1 MNTFNQS
8 TINNNQRISAQDI
21 TQQPDFVSDQIH
33 SSKQRNFAYPS
44 LLKNLKIKIA
54 LAFLLTANCLL
65 FTASAQDSLKIE
77 ELNEVVV
84 KATRA
89 TNKTGMA
96 FSNLYKQEI
105 QKQNL
110 GQDIP
115 FLLNQTPSVVVNSDA
130 GAGIGYTGIRIRG
143 TDATRINVTLNGVPY
158 NDSESQGVF
167 WVNLPDFSSSVQSMQ
182 IQRGVGTS
190 TNGAGAFGATIN
202 VNTLG
207 FEREAY
213 GETNVSVGS
222 FNTLKTN
229 VLASTGLINNHFV
242 VDARLSRIISDGFID
257 RSAANLK
264 SFYVSGGYY
273 GDKSFVR
280 FNVFSGQEVT
290 QQAWEGVPQ
299 SVATGDLAG
308 VNAYVERNFLGE
320 SYKQDLLNRGRR
332 FNPYTYDNQ
341 VDNYQQDHYQLISS
355 FELSDKWRFNP
366 TLHYTY
372 GRGYFEQFRDGES
385 FADYGLPDV
394 TIGSEVIDETDLIRR
409 KWLDNHFYG
418 AVWSLE
424 YTGTGKLNTT
434 FGGGW
439 NAYENDHF
447 GEIIWAE
454 YASSSNIRTR
464 WYENL
469 GTKNDFNVYGKAF
482 YQFSEGF
489 NTYLDL
495 QYRTVNLN
503 ANGVLDNL
511 ERVDYGKRFN
521 FFNPKVGM
529 NYVANEKS
537 SVYASYAVGN
547 KEPSRQDLVDNA
559 PNLPNAENLQDV
571 EIGYRL
577 NTSRFNATANF
588 YYMYYE
594 DQLVLTG
601 AVNNVGEAIRVN
613 VPRSY
618 RAGIEL
624 QADWRFADK
633 WLLAANATFSRNKI
647 QAFTETIL
655 AFDDTPNQ
663 VNTFTNTD
671 ISFSPNIVAGS
682 QLSFMPAR
690 GLEITWLAK
699 YVSDQYLDNTSD
711 ENRKLD
717 AFFVNDLRFG
727 YTIKPKFMKEIN
739 FSLLVNNIFNHEY
752 EPNGYTYSYIFGDVI
767 TENFVYPQA
776 GTNFLA
782 AVRLRF

>member
-1 MNTFNQS
+1 MKLNIRRQTSAPITIGRCQVS
-8 TINNNQRISAQDI
+8 T
-21 TQQPDFVSDQIH
+21 
-33 SSKQRNFAYPS
+33 KES
-44 LLKNLKIKIA
+44 LFTLRSPFFIA
-54 LAFLLTANCLL
+54 LTLLLTVNGFLLTAQ
-65 FTASAQDSLKIE
+65 TPDSLKINR
-77 ELNEVVV
+77 LNEVVV

-96 FSNLYKQEI
+96 FTNLYKQEI

-207 FEREAY
+207 FEREPY

-242 VDARLSRIISDGFID
+242 VDARLSRITSDGFID
-257 RSAANLK
+257 RSASNLK

-308 VNAYVERNFLGE
+308 VNAYVNRNFLGE
-320 SYKQDLLNRGRR
+320 EYKQNLLDRGRK
-332 FNPYTYDNQ
+332 FNPYNYDNQ

-355 FELSDKWRFNP
+355 FQLSDKWRFNP

-372 GRGYFEQFRDGES
+372 GRGYFEQFREGNKFS
-385 FADYGLPDV
+385 DYGLPNV
-394 TIGSEVIDETDLIRR
+394 EIGNETITRTDLVRR

-418 AVWSLE
+418 AVWSLD
-424 YTGTGKLNTT
+424 YTGTGKLNANI
-434 FGGGW
+434 GGGVSR
-439 NAYENDHF
+439 YEGDHY
-447 GEIIWAE
+447 GEIIWSQFAPNNE
-454 YASSSNIRTR
+454 VRPR

-469 GTKNDFNVYGKAF
+469 GTKDDFNIYGKAF
-482 YQFSEGF
+482 YQFTQSF

-495 QYRTVNLN
+495 QYRTVDLR

-521 FFNPKVGM
+521 FFNPKVGV
-529 NYVANEKS
+529 NYVVNES
-537 SVYASYAVGN
+537 SSMYASYAVGN

-571 EIGYRL
+571 EIGYRM
-577 NTSRFNATANF
+577 NSSTFNATANF
-588 YYMYYE
+588 YYMYYR
-594 DQLVLTG
+594 DQLVLSG
-601 AVNNVGEAIRVN
+601 DVNGVGEAVRVN
-613 VPRSY
+613 VPNSY

-633 WLLAANATFSRNKI
+633 WLLAANATFSRNKV
-647 QAFTETIL
+647 QEFTETIL
-655 AFDDTPNQ
+655 ASDDTPNQ
-663 VNTFTNTD
+663 VTTFTDTD
-671 ISFSPNIVAGS
+671 ISFSPSVVAGS
-682 QLSFMPAR
+682 QLSFMPVR
-690 GLEITWLAK
+690 GLELTWLSK

-717 AFFVNDLRFG
+717 AFFVNDLRLG
-727 YTIKPKFMKEIN
+727 YTLKPKFMKEIN
-739 FSLLVNNIFNHEY
+739 FSLLVNNIFNQEY

>member
-1 MNTFNQS
+1 MS
-8 TINNNQRISAQDI
+8 T
-21 TQQPDFVSDQIH
+21 
-33 SSKQRNFAYPS
+33 KES
-44 LLKNLKIKIA
+44 LFTLRSPFFIA
-54 LAFLLTANCLL
+54 LTLLLTVNGFLLTAQ
-65 FTASAQDSLKIE
+65 TPDSLKINR
-77 ELNEVVV
+77 LNEVVV

-96 FSNLYKQEI
+96 FTNLYKQEI

-207 FEREAY
+207 FEREPY

-242 VDARLSRIISDGFID
+242 VDARLSRITSDGFID
-257 RSAANLK
+257 RSASNLK

-308 VNAYVERNFLGE
+308 VNAYVNRNFLGE
-320 SYKQDLLNRGRR
+320 EYKQNLLDRGRK
-332 FNPYTYDNQ
+332 FNPYNYDNQ

-355 FELSDKWRFNP
+355 FQLSDKWRFNP

-372 GRGYFEQFRDGES
+372 GRGYFEQFREGNKFS
-385 FADYGLPDV
+385 DYGLPNV
-394 TIGSEVIDETDLIRR
+394 EIGNETITRTDLVRR

-418 AVWSLE
+418 AVWSLD
-424 YTGTGKLNTT
+424 YTGTGKLNANI
-434 FGGGW
+434 GGGVSR
-439 NAYENDHF
+439 YEGDHY
-447 GEIIWAE
+447 GEIIWSQFAPNNE
-454 YASSSNIRTR
+454 VRPR

-469 GTKNDFNVYGKAF
+469 GTKDDFNIYGKAF
-482 YQFSEGF
+482 YQFTQSF

-495 QYRTVNLN
+495 QYRTVDLR

-521 FFNPKVGM
+521 FFNPKVGV
-529 NYVANEKS
+529 NYVVNES
-537 SVYASYAVGN
+537 SSMYASYAVGN

-571 EIGYRL
+571 EIGYRM
-577 NTSRFNATANF
+577 NSSTFNATANF
-588 YYMYYE
+588 YYMYYR
-594 DQLVLTG
+594 DQLVLSG
-601 AVNNVGEAIRVN
+601 DVNGVGEAVRVN
-613 VPRSY
+613 VPNSY

-633 WLLAANATFSRNKI
+633 WLLAANATFSRNKV
-647 QAFTETIL
+647 QEFTETIL
-655 AFDDTPNQ
+655 ASDDTPNQ
-663 VNTFTNTD
+663 VTTFTDTD
-671 ISFSPNIVAGS
+671 ISFSPSVVAGS
-682 QLSFMPAR
+682 QLSFMPVR
-690 GLEITWLAK
+690 GLELTWLSK

-717 AFFVNDLRFG
+717 AFFVNDLRLG
-727 YTIKPKFMKEIN
+727 YTLKPKFMKEIN
-739 FSLLVNNIFNHEY
+739 FSLLINNIFNQEY

>member
-1 MNTFNQS
+1 MKLNIRRQTSAPITIGRCQVS
-8 TINNNQRISAQDI
+8 T
-21 TQQPDFVSDQIH
+21 
-33 SSKQRNFAYPS
+33 KES
-44 LLKNLKIKIA
+44 LFTLRSPFFIA
-54 LAFLLTANCLL
+54 LTLLLTVNGFLLTAQ
-65 FTASAQDSLKIE
+65 TPDSLKINR
-77 ELNEVVV
+77 LNEVVV

-96 FSNLYKQEI
+96 FTNLYKQEI

-207 FEREAY
+207 FEREPY

-242 VDARLSRIISDGFID
+242 VDARLSRITSDGFID
-257 RSAANLK
+257 RSASNLK

-308 VNAYVERNFLGE
+308 VNAYVNRNFLGE
-320 SYKQDLLNRGRR
+320 EYKQNLLDRGRK
-332 FNPYTYDNQ
+332 FNPYNYDNQ

-355 FELSDKWRFNP
+355 FQLSDKWRFNP

-372 GRGYFEQFRDGES
+372 GRGYFEQFREGNKFS
-385 FADYGLPDV
+385 DYGLPNV
-394 TIGSEVIDETDLIRR
+394 EIGNETITRTDLVRR

-418 AVWSLE
+418 AVWSLD
-424 YTGTGKLNTT
+424 YTGTGKLNANI
-434 FGGGW
+434 GGGVSR
-439 NAYENDHF
+439 YEGDHY
-447 GEIIWAE
+447 GEIIWSQFAPNNE
-454 YASSSNIRTR
+454 VRPR

-469 GTKNDFNVYGKAF
+469 GTKDDFNIYGKAF
-482 YQFSEGF
+482 YQFTQSF

-495 QYRTVNLN
+495 QYRTVDLR

-521 FFNPKVGM
+521 FFNPKVGV
-529 NYVANEKS
+529 NYVVNES
-537 SVYASYAVGN
+537 SSMYASYAVGN

-571 EIGYRL
+571 EIGYRM
-577 NTSRFNATANF
+577 NSSTFNATANF
-588 YYMYYE
+588 YYMYYR
-594 DQLVLTG
+594 DQLVLSG
-601 AVNNVGEAIRVN
+601 DVNGVGEAVRVN
-613 VPRSY
+613 VPNSY

-633 WLLAANATFSRNKI
+633 WLLAANATFSRNKV
-647 QAFTETIL
+647 QEFTETIL

-663 VNTFTNTD
+663 VTTFTDTD
-671 ISFSPNIVAGS
+671 ISFSPSVVAGS
-682 QLSFMPAR
+682 QLSFMPVR
-690 GLEITWLAK
+690 GLELTWLSK

-717 AFFVNDLRFG
+717 AFFVNDLRLG
-727 YTIKPKFMKEIN
+727 YTLKPKFMKEIN
-739 FSLLVNNIFNHEY
+739 FSLLINNIFNQEY

>member
-1 MNTFNQS
+1 VS
-8 TINNNQRISAQDI
+8 T
-21 TQQPDFVSDQIH
+21 
-33 SSKQRNFAYPS
+33 KES
-44 LLKNLKIKIA
+44 LFTLRSPFFIA
-54 LAFLLTANCLL
+54 LTLLLTVNGFLLTAQ
-65 FTASAQDSLKIE
+65 TPDSLKINR
-77 ELNEVVV
+77 LNEVVV

-96 FSNLYKQEI
+96 FTNLYKQEI

-207 FEREAY
+207 FEREPY

-242 VDARLSRIISDGFID
+242 VDARLSRITSDGFID
-257 RSAANLK
+257 RSASNLK

-308 VNAYVERNFLGE
+308 VNAYVNRNFLGE
-320 SYKQDLLNRGRR
+320 EYKQNLLDRGRK
-332 FNPYTYDNQ
+332 FNPYNYDNQ

-355 FELSDKWRFNP
+355 FQLSDKWRFNP

-372 GRGYFEQFRDGES
+372 GRGYFEQFREGNKFS
-385 FADYGLPDV
+385 DYGLPNV
-394 TIGSEVIDETDLIRR
+394 EIGNETITRTDLVRR

-418 AVWSLE
+418 AVWSLD
-424 YTGTGKLNTT
+424 YTGTGKLNANI
-434 FGGGW
+434 GGGVSR
-439 NAYENDHF
+439 YEGDHY
-447 GEIIWAE
+447 GEIIWSQFAPNNE
-454 YASSSNIRTR
+454 VRPR

-469 GTKNDFNVYGKAF
+469 GTKDDFNIYGKAF
-482 YQFSEGF
+482 YQFTQSF

-495 QYRTVNLN
+495 QYRTVDLR

-521 FFNPKVGM
+521 FFNPKVGV
-529 NYVANEKS
+529 NYVVNES
-537 SVYASYAVGN
+537 SSMYASYAVGN

-571 EIGYRL
+571 EIGYRM
-577 NTSRFNATANF
+577 NSSTFNATANF
-588 YYMYYE
+588 YYMYYR
-594 DQLVLTG
+594 DQLVLSG
-601 AVNNVGEAIRVN
+601 DVNGVGEAVRVN
-613 VPRSY
+613 VPNSY

-633 WLLAANATFSRNKI
+633 WLLAANATFSRNKV
-647 QAFTETIL
+647 QEFTETIL
-655 AFDDTPNQ
+655 ASDDTPNQ
-663 VNTFTNTD
+663 VTTFTDTD
-671 ISFSPNIVAGS
+671 ISFSPSVVAGS
-682 QLSFMPAR
+682 QLSFMPVR
-690 GLEITWLAK
+690 GLELTWLSK

-717 AFFVNDLRFG
+717 AFFVNDLRLG
-727 YTIKPKFMKEIN
+727 YTLKPKFMKEIN
-739 FSLLVNNIFNHEY
+739 FSLLINNIFNQEY

>member
-1 MNTFNQS
+1 MKLNIRRQTSAPITIGRCQVS
-8 TINNNQRISAQDI
+8 T
-21 TQQPDFVSDQIH
+21 
-33 SSKQRNFAYPS
+33 KES
-44 LLKNLKIKIA
+44 LFTLRSPFFIA
-54 LAFLLTANCLL
+54 LTLLLTVNGFLLTAQ
-65 FTASAQDSLKIE
+65 TPDSLKINR
-77 ELNEVVV
+77 LNEVVV

-96 FSNLYKQEI
+96 FTNLYKQEI

-207 FEREAY
+207 FEREPY

-242 VDARLSRIISDGFID
+242 VDARLSRITSDGFID
-257 RSAANLK
+257 RSASNLK

-308 VNAYVERNFLGE
+308 VNAYVNRNFLGE
-320 SYKQDLLNRGRR
+320 EYKQNLLDRGRK
-332 FNPYTYDNQ
+332 FNPYNYDNQ

-355 FELSDKWRFNP
+355 FQLSDKWRFNP

-372 GRGYFEQFRDGES
+372 GRGYFEQFREGNKFS
-385 FADYGLPDV
+385 DYGLPNV
-394 TIGSEVIDETDLIRR
+394 EIGNETITRTDLVRR

-418 AVWSLE
+418 AVWSLD
-424 YTGTGKLNTT
+424 YTGTGKLNANI
-434 FGGGW
+434 GGGVSR
-439 NAYENDHF
+439 YEGDHY
-447 GEIIWAE
+447 GEIIWSQFAPNNE
-454 YASSSNIRTR
+454 VRPR

-469 GTKNDFNVYGKAF
+469 GTKDDFNIYGKAF
-482 YQFSEGF
+482 YQFTQSF

-495 QYRTVNLN
+495 QYRTVDLR

-521 FFNPKVGM
+521 FFNPKVGV
-529 NYVANEKS
+529 NYVVNES
-537 SVYASYAVGN
+537 SSMYASYAVGN

-571 EIGYRL
+571 EIGYRM
-577 NTSRFNATANF
+577 NSSTFNATANF
-588 YYMYYE
+588 YYMYYR
-594 DQLVLTG
+594 DQLVLSG
-601 AVNNVGEAIRVN
+601 DVNGVGEAVRVN
-613 VPRSY
+613 VPNSY

-633 WLLAANATFSRNKI
+633 WLLAANATFSRNKV
-647 QAFTETIL
+647 QEFTETIL
-655 AFDDTPNQ
+655 ASDDTPNQ
-663 VNTFTNTD
+663 VTTFTDTD
-671 ISFSPNIVAGS
+671 ISFSPSVVAGS
-682 QLSFMPAR
+682 QLSFMPVR
-690 GLEITWLAK
+690 GLELTWLSK

-717 AFFVNDLRFG
+717 AFFVNDLRLG
-727 YTIKPKFMKEIN
+727 YTLKPKFMKEIN
-739 FSLLVNNIFNHEY
+739 FSLLINNIFNQEY

>member
-1 MNTFNQS
+1 MKLNIRRQTSAPITIGRCQVS
-8 TINNNQRISAQDI
+8 T
-21 TQQPDFVSDQIH
+21 
-33 SSKQRNFAYPS
+33 KES
-44 LLKNLKIKIA
+44 LFTLRSPFFIA
-54 LAFLLTANCLL
+54 LTLLLTVNGFLLTAQ
-65 FTASAQDSLKIE
+65 TPDSLKINR
-77 ELNEVVV
+77 LNEVVV

-96 FSNLYKQEI
+96 FTNLYKQEI

-207 FEREAY
+207 FEREPY

-242 VDARLSRIISDGFID
+242 VDARLSRITSDGFID
-257 RSAANLK
+257 RSASNLK

-308 VNAYVERNFLGE
+308 VNAYVNRNFLGE
-320 SYKQDLLNRGRR
+320 EYKQNLLDRGRK
-332 FNPYTYDNQ
+332 FNPYNYDNQ

-355 FELSDKWRFNP
+355 FQLSDKWRFNP

-372 GRGYFEQFRDGES
+372 GRGYFEQFREGNKFS
-385 FADYGLPDV
+385 DYGLPNV
-394 TIGSEVIDETDLIRR
+394 EIGNETITRTDLVRR

-418 AVWSLE
+418 AVWSLD
-424 YTGTGKLNTT
+424 YTGTGKLNANI
-434 FGGGW
+434 GGGVSR
-439 NAYENDHF
+439 YEGDHY
-447 GEIIWAE
+447 GEIIWSQFAPNNE
-454 YASSSNIRTR
+454 VRPR

-469 GTKNDFNVYGKAF
+469 GTKDDFNIYGKAF
-482 YQFSEGF
+482 YQFTQSF

-495 QYRTVNLN
+495 QYRTVDLR

-521 FFNPKVGM
+521 FFNPKVGV
-529 NYVANEKS
+529 NYVVNES
-537 SVYASYAVGN
+537 SSMYASYAVGN

-571 EIGYRL
+571 EIGYRM
-577 NTSRFNATANF
+577 NSSTFNATANF
-588 YYMYYE
+588 YYMYYR
-594 DQLVLTG
+594 DQLVLSG
-601 AVNNVGEAIRVN
+601 DVNGVGEAVRVN
-613 VPRSY
+613 VPNSY

-633 WLLAANATFSRNKI
+633 WLLAANATFSRNKV
-647 QAFTETIL
+647 QEFTETIL

-663 VNTFTNTD
+663 VTTFTDTD
-671 ISFSPNIVAGS
+671 ISFSPSVVAGS
-682 QLSFMPAR
+682 QLSFMPVR
-690 GLEITWLAK
+690 GLELTWLSK

-717 AFFVNDLRFG
+717 AFFVNDLRLG
-727 YTIKPKFMKEIN
+727 YTLKPKFMKEIN
-739 FSLLVNNIFNHEY
+739 FSLLVNNIFNQEY

>member
-1 MNTFNQS
+1 MKLNIRRQTSAPITIGRCQVS
-8 TINNNQRISAQDI
+8 T
-21 TQQPDFVSDQIH
+21 
-33 SSKQRNFAYPS
+33 KES
-44 LLKNLKIKIA
+44 LFTLRSPFFIA
-54 LAFLLTANCLL
+54 LTLLLTVNGFLLTAQ
-65 FTASAQDSLKIE
+65 TPDSLKINR
-77 ELNEVVV
+77 LNEVVV

-96 FSNLYKQEI
+96 FTNLYKQEI

-207 FEREAY
+207 FEREPY

-242 VDARLSRIISDGFID
+242 VDARLSRITSDGFID
-257 RSAANLK
+257 RSASNLK

-308 VNAYVERNFLGE
+308 VNAYVNRNFLGE
-320 SYKQDLLNRGRR
+320 EYKQNLLDRGRK
-332 FNPYTYDNQ
+332 FNPYNYDNQ

-355 FELSDKWRFNP
+355 FQLGDKWRFNP

-372 GRGYFEQFRDGES
+372 GRGYFEQFREGNKFS
-385 FADYGLPDV
+385 DYGLPNV
-394 TIGSEVIDETDLIRR
+394 EIGNETITRTDLVRR

-418 AVWSLE
+418 AVWSLD
-424 YTGTGKLNTT
+424 YTGTGKLNANI
-434 FGGGW
+434 GGGVSR
-439 NAYENDHF
+439 YEGDHY
-447 GEIIWAE
+447 GEIIWSQFAPNNE
-454 YASSSNIRTR
+454 VRPR

-469 GTKNDFNVYGKAF
+469 GTKDDFNIYGKAF
-482 YQFSEGF
+482 YQFTQSF

-495 QYRTVNLN
+495 QYRTVDLR

-521 FFNPKVGM
+521 FFNPKVGV
-529 NYVANEKS
+529 NYVVNES
-537 SVYASYAVGN
+537 SSMYASYAVGN

-571 EIGYRL
+571 EIGYRM
-577 NTSRFNATANF
+577 NSSTFNATANF
-588 YYMYYE
+588 YYMYYR
-594 DQLVLTG
+594 DQLVLSG
-601 AVNNVGEAIRVN
+601 DVNGVGEAVRVN
-613 VPRSY
+613 VPNSY

-633 WLLAANATFSRNKI
+633 WLLAANATFSRNKV
-647 QAFTETIL
+647 QEFTETIL
-655 AFDDTPNQ
+655 ASDDTPNQ
-663 VNTFTNTD
+663 VTTFTDTD
-671 ISFSPNIVAGS
+671 ISFSPSVVAGS
-682 QLSFMPAR
+682 QLSFMPVR
-690 GLEITWLAK
+690 GLELTWLSK

-717 AFFVNDLRFG
+717 AFFVNDLRLG
-727 YTIKPKFMKEIN
+727 YTLKPKFMKEIN
-739 FSLLVNNIFNHEY
+739 FSLLVNNIFNQEY